1 MMDPKTFAL
10 DTAERAAKTFA
21 QVLVGFFTAGVTVAN
36 LDWKTALVASVTA
49 AVTSVLTSVGSL
61 PVGENGN
68 ASLVGA
74 VNVRRGA
81 HAAVDYGDGEGD

>member
-1 MMDPKTFAL
+1 MDPKTFAF

-21 QVLVGFFTAGVTVAN
+21 QVLVGFFTAGVTVAD
-36 LDWKTALVASVTA
+36 LDWKQALTVAVTA
-49 AVTSVLTSVGSL
+49 AVVSVLTSVGSL

-74 VNVRRGA
+74 VKLSSLGR
-81 HAAVDYGDGEGD
+81 HEAA